1 MVLSALKGVGSILF
15 ETEEVKSL
23 FLYLLDRHSQHQN
36 GHDSKQLLS
45 THETQILCL
54 LLKVNTSSSCMY
66 IHSKVSC
73 ILPEGLP
80 QFIFVAGV

>member
-15 ETEEVKSL
+15 EAEVVKTL
-23 FLYLLDRHSQHQN
+23 FLYLLDHHSRHQN

-45 THETQILCL
+45 TYETQILCL

-66 IHSKVSC
+66 IHSKVLC
-73 ILPEGLP
+73 I
-80 QFIFVAGV
+80 